1 MFGVIEAL
9 LIDFVEILKVVIP
22 MYIVFD
28 IAGDILWK

>member
-22 MYIVFD
+22 IYIVFD